1 MLELVLDLP
10 VRNKN
15 ILFKDQVNDLG
26 FVKMIIS
33 SISLFGIFFK

>member
-15 ILFKDQVNDLG
+15 ILFKDQVDDLG
-26 FVKMIIS
+26 FVEMIIS
-33 SISLFGIFFK
+33 SISLFGVFFK